1 MAARRSSDEVISSE
15 FDRSFNDIS
24 DGILYELNGGSKMLK
39 PKLGGWKLCEAHGFA
54 CQNCLWCVG
63 SSDNSD
69 SIDFCG
75 NE

>member
-24 DGILYELNGGSKMLK
+24 DGILYKLNGGSKTLK

-69 SIDFCG
+69 SVDFCG
-75 NE
+75 DE